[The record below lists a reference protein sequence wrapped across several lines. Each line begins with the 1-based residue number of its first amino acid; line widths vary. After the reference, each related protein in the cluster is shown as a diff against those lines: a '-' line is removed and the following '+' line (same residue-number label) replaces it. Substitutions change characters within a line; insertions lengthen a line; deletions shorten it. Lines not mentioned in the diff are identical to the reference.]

1 MYPSNLM
8 IGIVRRFGLRLFLGL
23 LLFLAGAGLPGIAK
37 PAKEIRRLASSD
49 EFFASPQVSELKIE
63 ITGTNLTAL
72 QQRNREYV
80 RATVREGETVY
91 KDVAIHLKGAAGSF
105 RGLDDPQ
112 GPALTLNFDKFHEHQ
127 RFHGLDKIH
136 LNNSV
141 QDPSYMT
148 EIICGDLFRA
158 AGVPAARGTH
168 ARVWLNG
175 HNPRLYVLK
184 EGFGK
189 EFLRQYFS
197 NANGNLYDCGFLR
210 EITDPL
216 QRISGEDGKDVKDFS
231 DLKAVAAAA
240 NESDPV
246 KRMERLDQALDL
258 DRFISFTAM
267 EIMTYHWDGYAMKR
281 NNYRVFHDLSTGR
294 MVFFPH
300 GMDQMFW
307 DANYPIL
314 PNPGDIQGVVAQKLI
329 ESPAGKKTYL
339 ERVGT
344 LFTNLFKVEV
354 LTNQVN
360 ELQQR
365 IRPVL
370 ASIDPNLAKNHDGAV
385 DNLRRQII
393 ARCRML
399 ERQLNPPAP
408 LKFDSTGIARITNW
422 RMANPKRIAQVDK
435 ISETGKTLLHINT
448 LSDTNCVAS
457 WRCRVLLSAGDYH
470 FTGMVRT
477 SEVIPVKDKK
487 GEGAGIRISQFAG
500 ARTNAVAGT
509 AAWIKLQ
516 FDFQVP
522 PGPNIEKELLCELRA
537 SKGEAWFDPESLMLL
552 RKPATAV
559 AKP

>member
-8 IGIVRRFGLRLFLGL
+8 IGIFCRFGLRVFLGL
-23 LLFLAGAGLPGIAK
+23 LLFLASATVSGVAK
-37 PAKEIRRLASSD
+37 PAKEVRRLASSE
-49 EFFASPQVSELKIE
+49 EFFASPEISEIRIE

-80 RATVREGETVY
+80 RATVREGDTVY

-105 RGLDDPQ
+105 RSLDDSQ

-127 RFHGLDKIH
+127 KFHGLDKIH

-197 NANGNLYDCGFLR
+197 NVTGNLYDGGFLR

-216 QRISGEDGKDVKDFS
+216 QRISGQDGKDVKDFS
-231 DLKAVAAAA
+231 DLKAVVAAA
-240 NESDPV
+240 NAPAGV
-246 KRMERLDQALDL
+246 RVQQLDRALDL
-258 DRFISFTAM
+258 DRFISFIALEM
-267 EIMTYHWDGYAMKR
+267 MTYHWDGYALKR
-281 NNYRVFHDLSTGR
+281 NNYRVFHDLSNGK

-307 DANYPIL
+307 D
-314 PNPGDIQGVVAQKLI
+314 PNFAIVQQRFEGMVADKLM
-329 ESPAGKKTYL
+329 ETAEGKKRYL

-354 LTNQVN
+354 LTNRIN
-360 ELQQR
+360 ELQQH

-370 ASIDPNLAKNHDGAV
+370 ASIDPSLARNHDGAV
-385 DNLRRQII
+385 NNLRSQII

-399 ERQLNPPAP
+399 DRQLNPAPP
-408 LKFDSTGIARITNW
+408 LKFDSTGLAKITNW
-422 RMANPKRIAQVDK
+422 RMSNPKGIAQVDK
-435 ISETGKTLLHINT
+435 VSEGSKTLLCINT

-457 WRCRVLLSAGDYH
+457 WRCRVLLGPGDYH

-477 SEVIPVKDKK
+477 TGVIPVKDKK
-487 GEGAGIRISQFAG
+487 GEGAGIRFSQFNTNRA
-500 ARTNAVAGT
+500 NAVIGT
-509 AAWIKLQ
+509 SPWTNVQ

-522 PGPNIEKELLCELRA
+522 PGPNVEKELLCELRA
-537 SKGEAWFDPESLMLL
+537 SKGEAWFDLDSLTLL
-552 RKPATAV
+552 KKPATA
-559 AKP
+559 APRP